1 MERADKLYRILN
13 FKLHDILASVAASE
27 EGSLIAGLGSSRVSA
42 RCFQETRERWSEYL
56 DSIEGVERM
65 GKLLAMVTDSPEG
78 KVKVKNP
85 IDSESSIFIPEE
97 LANKILVLGYIP

>member
-1 MERADKLYRILN
+1 MEQADKLHKILN

-27 EGSLIAGLGSSRVSA
+27 EGSLIAGLGSSHIPVRT
-42 RCFQETRERWSEYL
+42 FQGTRERWSEYL

-78 KVKVKNP
+78 KVKVTDP
-85 IDSESSIFIPEE
+85 IDNESSIFIPEE